1 MENRVRL
8 LRKNCNKTIY
18 DVAKD
23 LNLSP
28 STIAMIERG
37 ERGITSENAMIFS
50 KYFNVSTDYL
60 LGLTD
65 IRNPIK
71 KSDNFVLGGLEN
83 ELDDEEKQQVLD
95 FATYLVHKKR
105 GGGINL

>member
-1 MENRVRL
+1 MNRLKQLRNEKRLTLRELAPLVNISFPNLSAMENG
-8 LRKNCNKTIY
+8 KI
-18 DVAKD
+18 
-23 LNLSP
+23 
-28 STIAMIERG
+28 
-37 ERGITSENAMIFS
+37 GISNDNIDIFC
-50 KYFNVSTDYL
+50 KFYHVSSDYL

-95 FATYLVHKKR
+95 FATYLVHNKR
-105 GGGINL
+105 GGV

>member
-1 MENRVRL
+1 MNSRL
-8 LRKNCNKTIY
+8 KQLRKEKGLTLRELGKIASMT
-18 DVAKD
+18 DA
-23 LNLSP
+23 NLS
-28 STIAMIERG
+28 MIENG
-37 ERGITSENAMIFS
+37 KHSLSEENTKFFAD
-50 KYFNVSTDYL
+50 YFNVSTDYL
-60 LGLTD
+60 LGKTD

-105 GGGINL
+105 GGV